1 MEALLKADAIEIL
14 EPYIVRIKEAVSI
27 AVMEYFLGNEYALT
41 RHKHSARTAASI
53 CHDNIKDQIKMKFED
68 LPKTRIK
75 ERSGLFMLIIEEKII
90 LRFKKFDGNLMS
102 SGIATN
108 QAMAYDLHDTVQLEL
123 DGMPANGLL
132 YVGYTLN
139 SLQSNIDGVFITSRY
154 GNVNIWDWEVTNEGE
169 IPTIQPVLFPQP
181 TTTETTTKKRR
192 VRAKDKSISAGDM
205 NAINE

>member
-1 MEALLKADAIEIL
+1 MEALFKADAIEIL
-14 EPYIVRIKEAVSI
+14 EPYIYSIKEAVFN
-27 AVMEYFLGNEYALT
+27 AVTEYFLGDEYASS
-41 RHKHSARTAASI
+41 RHKLSTRTAACI
-53 CHDNIKDQIKMKFED
+53 CHDNIKDQIRMKFED
-68 LPKTRIK
+68 IPKTRIK
-75 ERSGLFMLIIEEKII
+75 ERSGLFMLIIEEKIT

-102 SGIATN
+102 SGIDTN
-108 QAMAYDLHDTVQLEL
+108 QALAYALHDTVQLDL

-139 SLQSNIDGVFITSRY
+139 SLQSNIDGIFITNRY
-154 GNVNIWDWEVTNEGE
+154 GNVNLWDWEVTNEGE

-181 TTTETTTKKRR
+181 TTTETTTKRKR